1 MMSDVIYLQSS
12 SDLGKALKTRRTG
25 RAIRQQQLASV
36 LNISRFTLGDLEG
49 GKSDP
54 HLSTIL
60 KLVDALGFKLALVP
74 RDIEVKTQ
82 VSAEMAD
89 GVGEEVD
96 LDSLEDIESA
106 WKGD

>member
-1 MMSDVIYLQSS
+1 MNELVYLQSA
-12 SDLGKALKTRRTG
+12 SDLGSALKVRRTS
-25 RAIRQQQLASV
+25 RAIRQQQLAAV
-36 LNISRFTLGDLEG
+36 VDISRFTLVDLEA

-74 RDIEVKTQ
+74 RDVEVKTQ
-82 VSAEMAD
+82 PTDELSAAL
-89 GVGEEVD
+89 GEEID

-106 WKGD
+106 WKGE